1 MTADVPNAFIQTQMP
16 IEEGKEKV
24 IMKTTG
30 VLVDLIV
37 EMASKVYGPFITF
50 ENGKKVIFMQVL
62 QALYDMHVNALLW
75 YKKFKSDLEQKEF
88 EFNPY
93 DALVYNKEVKEN
105 SIQSISMRMIS

>member
-1 MTADVPNAFIQTQMP
+1 
-16 IEEGKEKV
+16 
-24 IMKTTG
+24 MKITG
-30 VLVDLIV
+30 ELVDFIV
-37 EMASKVYGPFITF
+37 EMASEVYGPFVTF